1 LASTLSTA
9 VITPILGWRRG
20 SGGAITAAT
29 PPAATVVKTVTG
41 GFPSGGRFWSPAI
54 AGSGNAV
61 AAAVAAIFPAP
72 GTGAAL
78 TAWSSSTT
86 TAIAATAS
94 AAAAITTTAAVAAA
108 ILVATAAAAAAAAS
122 VTTTT
127 AVAAAILVATAAA
140 AAAATGFSLVDA
152 KGATHQF
159 SALKRLDG
167 PLFAGLICHLHK
179 GEPPLATGVALE
191 G

>member
-94 AAAAITTTAAVAAA
+94 TAAAI
-108 ILVATAAAAAAAAS
+108 
-122 VTTTT
+122 TTTT

-140 AAAATGFSLVDA
+140 AAAVTTTTAVAILVATAAAAATTGFSLVDA
-152 KGATHQF
+152 KWATHQF
-159 SALKRLDG
+159 GALKRLNG